1 MKKLIGLVA
10 VAVLAFS
17 ITACGGST
25 GDLKIGQVQGAPH
38 GTKSFGVTTVV
49 MSGDKIAV
57 AHIDE
62 YQFLAA
68 DGNVAVPNSDAD
80 FGQNYADAAVVLASK
95 RANNQSYSANMAEK
109 GGSTVALVD
118 NYEAIQSFA
127 EGKTIAELEAAIDG
141 KSATEVVDAVSGATL
156 VDTIGYLENI
166 IEAAKAAK

>member
-17 ITACGGST
+17 ITAC
-25 GDLKIGQVQGAPH
+25 
-38 GTKSFGVTTVV
+38 
-49 MSGDKIAV
+49 
-57 AHIDE
+57 
-62 YQFLAA
+62 
-68 DGNVAVPNSDAD
+68 
-80 FGQNYADAAVVLASK
+80 
-95 RANNQSYSANMAEK
+95 